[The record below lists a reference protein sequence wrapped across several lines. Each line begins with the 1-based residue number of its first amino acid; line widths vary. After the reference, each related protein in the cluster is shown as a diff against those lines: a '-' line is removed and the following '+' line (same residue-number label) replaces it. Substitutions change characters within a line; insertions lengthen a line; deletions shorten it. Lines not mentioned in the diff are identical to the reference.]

1 MIAFHHAKKSI
12 HHKIIKHLQITVS
25 LWSVADL
32 TYQTYLITKLSE
44 EIIMRRGTF
53 FFIQAIVSLV
63 ITSLIWYMEV
73 GFLEV
78 AMNDINAHGIVVT
91 DATKSPFLVFA
102 GCVAVYLILTIVY
115 IIIGARKVEN
125 WHPSAII
132 VSILICIFML
142 IFGLFV
148 PGIISSVGEQLNTIP
163 ETIHNIVDSWGR

>member
-1 MIAFHHAKKSI
+1 
-12 HHKIIKHLQITVS
+12 
-25 LWSVADL
+25 
-32 TYQTYLITKLSE
+32 
-44 EIIMRRGTF
+44 MRRGTF

-115 IIIGARKVEN
+115 IIIGARRVQD
-125 WHPSAII
+125 WRPSAII
-132 VSILICIFML
+132 VCILICIFML

-148 PGIISSVGEQLNTIP
+148 PGIIASINGQLNTIP
-163 ETIHNIVDSWGR
+163 EMIHNIVDSWGR

>member
-1 MIAFHHAKKSI
+1 
-12 HHKIIKHLQITVS
+12 
-25 LWSVADL
+25 
-32 TYQTYLITKLSE
+32 
-44 EIIMRRGTF
+44 MRRGTF

-163 ETIHNIVDSWGR
+163 EMIHNIVDSWGR

>member
-1 MIAFHHAKKSI
+1 
-12 HHKIIKHLQITVS
+12 
-25 LWSVADL
+25 
-32 TYQTYLITKLSE
+32 
-44 EIIMRRGTF
+44 MRRGTF

-91 DATKSPFLVFA
+91 EATKSPFLVFA

-115 IIIGARKVEN
+115 IIIGARKVQD
-125 WHPSAII
+125 WRPSAII

-148 PGIISSVGEQLNTIP
+148 PGIIASINGQLNTIP
-163 ETIHNIVDSWGR
+163 EMIHNIVDSWGR